1 MTFISTAEHPALPF
15 FSTPINLRN
24 PINSFAPNL
33 TAPKGKIQRV
43 KGKRVKGYRH
53 TVATELMQK
62 PEQNLYVT
70 QKLLGHRDIKVTL
83 SYIEHNVE
91 MLRSCVERD

>member
-1 MTFISTAEHPALPF
+1 
-15 FSTPINLRN
+15 
-24 PINSFAPNL
+24 
-33 TAPKGKIQRV
+33 
-43 KGKRVKGYRH
+43 
-53 TVATELMQK
+53 MQK

-70 QKLLGHRDIKVTL
+70 QKLLGHRDIKMTL